1 MRGGTEDEC
10 REQLRRHLNN
20 SQLHRDL
27 HHAYNPQDIE
37 RIVQSTEVRCW
48 NPSGYRERSR
58 SRDSSPPRAQPSQG
72 PPPPTPMDMP
82 DPDDV
87 VQIPADELIQISVTL
102 EVAALRLRSLVDDS
116 PQSFDV

>member
-1 MRGGTEDEC
+1 
-10 REQLRRHLNN
+10 
-20 SQLHRDL
+20 
-27 HHAYNPQDIE
+27 
-37 RIVQSTEVRCW
+37 
-48 NPSGYRERSR
+48 
-58 SRDSSPPRAQPSQG
+58 
-72 PPPPTPMDMP
+72 MDMP